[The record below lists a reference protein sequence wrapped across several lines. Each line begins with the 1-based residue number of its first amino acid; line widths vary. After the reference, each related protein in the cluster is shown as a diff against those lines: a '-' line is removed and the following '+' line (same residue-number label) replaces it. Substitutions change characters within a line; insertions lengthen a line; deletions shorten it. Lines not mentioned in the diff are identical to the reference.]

1 LKVKRIISN
10 IETKNLNKTEM
21 FYSDI
26 FGLELFMDHGWIRAY
41 GSDAAMNVQVSFA
54 SKGGSGTLVPD
65 LSIEVDD
72 IESAIARVR
81 AANIP
86 IE

>member
-1 LKVKRIISN
+1 
-10 IETKNLNKTEM
+10 
-21 FYSDI
+21 
-26 FGLELFMDHGWIRAY
+26 MDHGWIRTY
-41 GSDAAMNVQVSFA
+41 GSDTAMNVQVSFA